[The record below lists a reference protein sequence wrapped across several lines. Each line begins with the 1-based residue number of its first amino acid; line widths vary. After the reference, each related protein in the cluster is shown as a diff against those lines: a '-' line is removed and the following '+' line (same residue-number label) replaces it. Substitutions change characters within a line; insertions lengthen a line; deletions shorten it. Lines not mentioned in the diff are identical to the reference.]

1 MWYHGKI
8 KEVVRLT
15 NKVIAGQYER
25 DYLLSFEQTF
35 SKIIML
41 QTEYAALRHAD
52 KDMSHYRDKLVNLRM
67 SIEMHKMMA
76 IGFVLKLV
84 DKIPLKLYR
93 SNVDVVNGV
102 SVISGFEYKDCK
114 YKDPTRNALCQWID
128 NVRKQLEAK

>member
-41 QTEYAALRHAD
+41 QTEYAVLRRAD

-67 SIEMHKMMA
+67 AIETHKMMA

-93 SNVDVVNGV
+93 SNIG
-102 SVISGFEYKDCK
+102 GLEYKDCK

-128 NVRKQLEAK
+128 NVKKQLEAK

>member
-15 NKVIAGQYER
+15 NRVIAGQYER

-41 QTEYAALRHAD
+41 QTEYAALRHVD
-52 KDMSHYRDKLVNLRM
+52 KDMSHYRDKIVNLRM

-93 SNVDVVNGV
+93 FNIDGL
-102 SVISGFEYKDCK
+102 EYKDCK

>member
-41 QTEYAALRHAD
+41 QTEYAALRRAD
-52 KDMSHYRDKLVNLRM
+52 KDMSQCRDKLVNLRM
-67 SIEMHKMMA
+67 SIEMHKTMA
-76 IGFVLKLV
+76 IGFVLKLA

-93 SNVDVVNGV
+93 SNIDGL
-102 SVISGFEYKDCK
+102 EYKDCK

-128 NVRKQLEAK
+128 NVKKQLEAK